1 LRLFHIRVWLV
12 WIAFLFAAT
21 PASFGAGSRHRV
33 ILLESLP
40 VPAVLEHSRWFTRSL
55 TELGYPPGDRLE
67 LLRLEANG
75 DRKRAELLLRDAL
88 TKIRPDLVATN
99 GTLASQ
105 VAAPILAE
113 AGIPQLFLTVSDP
126 VGAGLI
132 EKVGAPTGSHVTGTV
147 HTLSRE
153 AKLNMVMRLAEQ
165 AIDHRPVRFGFIHS
179 GYPSSRGDFQK
190 LREAAR
196 KRGDVVF
203 LGREIPYRDIP
214 NGMAELMDDVVN
226 AVRALDDQVDGW
238 FEPSGPLGELPAYT
252 RRIMETSAKP
262 IFFGNR
268 LDSARE
274 GALLHMTPDLERS
287 GRETARLALDILNGR
302 NPGVIPP
309 VPPSLFKVGVHLGT
323 ALNLGITVPPD
334 ILTLAG
340 EDVFQ

>member
-1 LRLFHIRVWLV
+1 
-12 WIAFLFAAT
+12 
-21 PASFGAGSRHRV
+21 V

-40 VPAVLEHSRWFTRSL
+40 VPVVLEHSRWFIRGMSD
-55 TELGYPPGDRLE
+55 LGYPMGNGLD

-75 DRKRAELLLRDAL
+75 DPERAELLLRDAL
-88 TKIRPDLVATN
+88 TQTRPDLVVTN
-99 GTLASQ
+99 GAMASQ
-105 VAAPILAE
+105 AAAPILAE

-132 EKVGAPTGSHVTGTV
+132 REVGVPTGNNVTGKV
-147 HTLSRE
+147 HTLPRDT
-153 AKLNMVMRLAEQ
+153 KLKMAMRLIGQ
-165 AIDHRPVRFGFIHS
+165 AVEHRPVRFGFIHS
-179 GYPSSRGDFQK
+179 GYPSSRRDLKK
-190 LREAAR
+190 LREAAA

-203 LGREIPYRDIP
+203 LGREVPYREIP
-214 NGMAELMDDVVN
+214 NGMTDLMADVVN

-268 LDSARE
+268 LDSARQ
-274 GALLHMTPDLERS
+274 GALLHLTPDMERS
-287 GRETARLALDILNGR
+287 GREAAQIAADILNGR
-302 NPGVIPP
+302 NPGEIPP

-323 ALNLGITVPPD
+323 ALDLGITVPPD

-340 EDVFQ
+340 EDVFR